1 MISKINKLFSLIR
14 SIPKRVFSLGVF
26 LVRKSRLLLLVFLYS
41 VYLSCFSLQRIPIL
55 GLILKPFLGRVAL
68 FITTI
73 IYKLS
78 FNKTGVNAFNLI
90 ELGIKNIQHKK
101 TRSLVT
107 IGGMALGIGSIVFL
121 LSLGYGVQK
130 LVVSRVTRLDELQQA
145 IITAPPGSK
154 VRIDD
159 DLLSKIK
166 KFNGVSSVL
175 PMISTVGRVNFR
187 NSVSDMAVYGV
198 TTQYL
203 SQSAEKPVKGKL
215 FQSNELA
222 RIHTGDSTDSGV
234 VAGAQASRLHKSIGD
249 ELGTINYSIRPEKW
263 IEVYEA
269 ASLRSK
275 VLGLTK
281 RTEGQNTAT
290 LVLGS
295 AYEGSEYG
303 DVDLYGSDAEET
315 IKAGKWLK
323 KNFGLWEKTECDTVN
338 IDCDVSGEYKKIPE
352 ASGEAALKA
361 AYIPVL
367 SVDLFGGVIQ
377 KKPGGQVL
385 GLEDERTTGIVDLVS
400 IEDITATG
408 SALLSLTEI
417 ASESA
422 TVNSTTKMV
431 EVSASAKKEAVVNR
445 AMLQVLGIKEDAA
458 VGMEFDVSFI
468 ASGDLLQESDLRIES
483 VPSSYKIVGVVPQ
496 NVSPFFYVPFIDL
509 RTLGIQYYS
518 LAKLSSQTQS
528 ALPQIRQLVEGMGFG
543 TTSTADTVEQIDRL
557 FQTVRLVLVALGVIA
572 LCIAA
577 MGMFNTLTVSLLE
590 RTHEVGLMKTMGMK
604 SDEIEDLFMIE
615 SVFMGLTGGIVG
627 LLFGFVSGKA
637 LGILLTVFSVRSGAG
652 VLDISYIPPTLII
665 FIMLLSLVV
674 GFITGIYP
682 SQRAKQ
688 ISALNALR
696 YE

>member
-1 MISKINKLFSLIR
+1 MINKINKLLSMIR
-14 SIPKRVFSLGVF
+14 GIPKGIVSIGVF
-26 LVRKSRLLLLVFLYS
+26 IFRKSRLLLLVFLYS
-41 VYLSCFSLQRIPIL
+41 IFLSCSSIARFPLIGIIL
-55 GLILKPFLGRVAL
+55 RPFLGRVAV
-68 FITTI
+68 FIMKTI
-73 IYKLS
+73 YRLS
-78 FNKTGVNAFNLI
+78 LNKTGVNAFNLI

-203 SQSAEKPVKGKL
+203 SQSAEKPVSGRL
-215 FQSNELA
+215 FQSDELA
-222 RIHTGDSTDSGV
+222 RVMKNTESDGV
-234 VAGAQASRLHKSIGD
+234 VAGVQSTRLHNAIGD
-249 ELGTINYSIRPEKW
+249 ILGSINYSIRPEKW
-263 IEVYEA
+263 IEVFE
-269 ASLRSK
+269 STSRKSK

-281 RTEGQNTAT
+281 RTEGQNVAT

-295 AYEGSEYG
+295 SYEGNQYG
-303 DVDLYGSDAEET
+303 NVDLYGTDAEET
-315 IKAGKWLK
+315 VKAGKWLK
-323 KNFGLWEKTECDTVN
+323 KNFSLWERK
-338 IDCDVSGEYKKIPE
+338 DCDKANVGCDISGEYQKMPEPTE
-352 ASGEAALKA
+352 ASPSAGF
-361 AYIPVL
+361 IPL
-367 SVDLFGGVIQ
+367 ISVDLFGNVIQ
-377 KKPGGQVL
+377 KKSVGEVL
-385 GLEDERTTGIVDLVS
+385 GIEDRQTGIVDLVS
-400 IEDITATG
+400 IEDIQASG

-445 AMLQVLGIKEDAA
+445 AMLQVLGIKEENA
-458 VGMEFDVSFI
+458 VGTEFDVSFI
-468 ASGDLLQESDLRIES
+468 ASGDLLKTVDTRIES
-483 VPSSYKIVGVVPQ
+483 IPSSYKIVGVVPQ

-509 RTLGIQYYS
+509 RTLGIEYYS
-518 LAKLSSQTQS
+518 LARLSSQTQS

-572 LCIAA
+572 LFIAA

-627 LLFGFVSGKA
+627 LLFGFISGKA
-637 LGILLTVFSVRSGAG
+637 LGGILTIFSIRSGAG

-665 FIMLLSLVV
+665 FIMLLSLIV